1 MEGKVC
7 VFGSFNVDVV
17 ARLSHFPRPGESMIA
32 SSSFMGAGGKG
43 ANQALAAARAGAR
56 VHYIGKVG
64 TDSFSDFARQHLTDS
79 DIGVWT
85 LFDTDKAPT
94 GNALIYVS
102 EENGENMIG
111 VDPGANLLVTEEE
124 IESCL
129 PVIKSSDLLL
139 IQLEN
144 NLDAI
149 VHILNFAHQNGVFT
163 VLNPAPYQPI
173 DPQILALADLIT
185 PNSTEAELLTGVV
198 VDDVDSAKSAANELH
213 RLGIKNVLI
222 TMGVEGALLS
232 TNDGV
237 SLIPSYPASPVDTTG
252 AGDAFNGSLA
262 ACLSLGQS
270 LDEAALFASAYA
282 SVSVESFGAAQS
294 MPYKQD
300 ALNRMKVNSLAL
312 AAG

>member
-1 MEGKVC
+1 MVGKVC